1 MKVSLSL
8 LALALSAA
16 IAAPAFAQDDAV
28 TQTNTYLWNEIEVK
42 GKVKV
47 EGTIDVD
54 AESAATVDQDQVIGL
69 NRSVGDGD
77 HTARINGDALRRADG
92 NIGVNLASGV
102 GNAQSNDA
110 AISTITRDG
119 GNGNDKKGG
128 DDDHDNGK
136 KNDAGAM
143 ATAMVFSTQGTG
155 GNSAES
161 NEWGTNYTA
170 ELEGNALQNVQ
181 GNIGLNIAAGVGNG
195 QSNGMAAAVADGAR
209 IAKATSDSEQGT
221 IFNELDSS
229 CGDLDLLA
237 HIGGSALQNAS
248 GNIGVN
254 VASGVGN
261 LQHNGLAIASS
272 NCTACGQ

>member
-1 MKVSLSL
+1 MKASLSL
-8 LALALSAA
+8 LTLALSVA
-16 IAAPAFAQDDAV
+16 ITAPAFARDDAV
-28 TQTNTYLWNEIEVK
+28 TNTNTYLWNEIEVK
-42 GKVKV
+42 VKVKV
-47 EGTIDVD
+47 QGEIDVN
-54 AESAATVDQDQVIGL
+54 AESAATVDQDQIIGL

-77 HTARINGDALRRADG
+77 HTARIDGDALRRADG

-119 GNGNDKKGG
+119 PGASGAGGANGNNGNDRKKG
-128 DDDHDNGK
+128 
-136 KNDAGAM
+136 GAM
-143 ATAMVFSTQGTG
+143 ATAMVFSTQATG
-155 GNSAES
+155 GNSARS
-161 NEWGTNYTA
+161 NTWGTNYTA

-195 QSNGMAAAVADGAR
+195 QSNAMAAAVADGAV
-209 IAKATSDSEQGT
+209 IAKATSDSEQVSL
-221 IFNELDSS
+221 FNELDSS
-229 CGDLDLLA
+229 HGDLDLVA
-237 HIGGSALQNAS
+237 SIGGNALQNAS

-272 NCTACGQ
+272 SCKACGN

>member
-1 MKVSLSL
+1 MKASLSL
-8 LALALSAA
+8 LALALSTA
-16 IAAPAFAQDDAV
+16 IAAPAFAQNRDDAV

-47 EGTIDVD
+47 EGEIDVN

-69 NRSVGDGD
+69 NSSIGDGD

-110 AISTITRDG
+110 AISTITSDSDSEDRRGGGGGGHDRD
-119 GNGNDKKGG
+119 DE
-128 DDDHDNGK
+128 
-136 KNDAGAM
+136 GAM

-155 GNSAES
+155 ANYASSHEY
-161 NEWGTNYTA
+161 ETNYTA
-170 ELEGNALQNVQ
+170 ELEGNALQNVE

-195 QSNGMAAAVADGAR
+195 QSNGMAAAVADGAL
-209 IAKATSDSEQGT
+209 IAKATADSEQGT
-221 IFNELDSS
+221 IYNQLDSS
-229 CGDLDLLA
+229 CGDLDLVA

-272 NCTACGQ
+272 NCTGCGQ